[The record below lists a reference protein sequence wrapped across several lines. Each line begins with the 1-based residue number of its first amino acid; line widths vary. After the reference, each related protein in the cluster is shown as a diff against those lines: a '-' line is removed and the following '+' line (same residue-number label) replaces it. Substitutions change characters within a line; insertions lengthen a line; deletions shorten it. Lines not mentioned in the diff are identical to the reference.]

1 MPGRVFSASRP
12 WFSQGKD
19 LFPLA
24 EKIQEARLSPA
35 YSITRITVFLMAS
48 FLPDDAQI

>member
-1 MPGRVFSASRP
+1 MVFSAFTA

-19 LFPLA
+19 LLPLA
-24 EKIQEARLSPA
+24 EKIQEARLNPA
-35 YSITRITVFLMAS
+35 YSITRMTIFLMAS